1 MERIT
6 KEERR
11 EYQEEES
18 SHDDLGT
25 ALIVLGAIFFMYDGF
40 LLLFVGWDVRAG
52 TDFFIIWE
60 IAQGIAGVAMI
71 ALGTVINMKAHAKD
85 NA

>member
-1 MERIT
+1 MERMT
-6 KEERR
+6 KEERK
-11 EYQEEES
+11 EYQEEET

-25 ALIVLGAIFFMYDGF
+25 ALIVLGAIFFAYNGF

-52 TDFFIIWE
+52 SDFFVIWE
-60 IAQGIAGVAMI
+60 IAQGIVGAAMI
-71 ALGTVINMKAHAKD
+71 AIGTMKNMKAHAKD